1 MQMRFLFLLVSFQST
16 HVSPQ
21 FQKKIRFTDHKK
33 WNRNLKT
40 TSTHSGILR
49 IRQLFWQKRKV
60 NWWMLFFLN
69 AIFVFI
75 QSLIS
80 FGWKVASDTKALIE
94 FAVCSSKVHIVI
106 AEGDRREMPVPLN
119 RDIGVKEVV
128 EGTKKGVNLEYGIE
142 ERGSKTI
149 LVVCVI
155 GKLLT
160 VRSCDLWHHEMQERG
175 IFWIIEVC
183 WPKSAQ

>member
-1 MQMRFLFLLVSFQST
+1 MQMRFPLVTFQST

-21 FQKKIRFTDHKK
+21 FQRTIRFNDHKK
-33 WNRNLKT
+33 WNRNLKKT
-40 TSTHSGILR
+40 LTPHIGICR

-60 NWWMLFFLN
+60 SWWMLFFLN

>member
-1 MQMRFLFLLVSFQST
+1 
-16 HVSPQ
+16 
-21 FQKKIRFTDHKK
+21 
-33 WNRNLKT
+33 
-40 TSTHSGILR
+40 
-49 IRQLFWQKRKV
+49 
-60 NWWMLFFLN
+60 MLFFLN

-142 ERGSKTI
+142 EGSKTI

-183 WPKSAQ
+183 GLSRGSRRIELQFCKFSVTSAIASWKKYWISSPMTKWPSIIAKTL

>member
-1 MQMRFLFLLVSFQST
+1 MTFFVFGNCSD
-16 HVSPQ
+16 
-21 FQKKIRFTDHKK
+21 K
-33 WNRNLKT
+33 
-40 TSTHSGILR
+40 
-49 IRQLFWQKRKV
+49 KRKV
-60 NWWMLFFLN
+60 SWWMLFFLN

-142 ERGSKTI
+142 EGVKNYFSGMCYRKAIDCQIMWFVTSRNAGARNFLNYWSLWTK
-149 LVVCVI
+149 VSS
-155 GKLLT
+155 
-160 VRSCDLWHHEMQERG
+160 VRAK
-175 IFWIIEVC
+175 V
-183 WPKSAQ
+183 A